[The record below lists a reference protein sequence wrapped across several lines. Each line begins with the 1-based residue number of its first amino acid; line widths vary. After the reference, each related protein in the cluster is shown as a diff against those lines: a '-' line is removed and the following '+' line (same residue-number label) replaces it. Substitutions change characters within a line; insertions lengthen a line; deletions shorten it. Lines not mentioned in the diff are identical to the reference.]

1 MENYDIIVTD
11 FNNKMSELLLDFA
24 YDTFDY
30 EYERNSSRQ
39 ISFTAYKTTKNEDVF
54 NMLQNE
60 AFIDYQG
67 QRYVIKDATASY
79 NGLVFTKEITA
90 FHIMYEFQNHFV
102 SKDITSEELNDEVT
116 DDETDTLM
124 SLDQYLNFIFKDN
137 KLGYSYKIIGNF
149 NKSLPVTDLGD
160 KNGIEHL
167 IEGSEIFDYIFFAD
181 NKMIHIYD
189 HTTFYNL
196 TEKVVRYRYNNDE
209 VKATVDTKELK
220 TFIKG
225 YGKKKSKSETKNYQ
239 PLKPT
244 DLTYSGTFIKEG
256 TWRTENVG
264 ASFSCTVDCKWGN
277 EIIEMTFK
285 KMSKGGNVKIEVD
298 GEVLGIYKAYSRA
311 ATTETLLLKKNASK
325 GKHTIKATFMGGIP
339 GVDYKNSKP
348 VMYVGTSKSNVI
360 NTTAVLKGSEVYHTL
375 AEYKSPNYKTFGHR
389 QAPDVFDDKITNK
402 QDLIERL
409 KKELNDEPSI
419 DLEINY
425 IDREQINEN
434 DAIWFIHEPLGYDT
448 ELRVV
453 SIKRKHPLN
462 PEPDEIS
469 FSNNKNDITKIY
481 NQITGQIKNV
491 DKAIQKNAINNIYA
505 PSTGYVEGP
514 IVGSVLIND

>member
-11 FNNKMSELLLDFA
+11 FNNKMSELLIDFA

-79 NGLVFTKEITA
+79 NGLLFTKEITA

-102 SKDITSEELNDEVT
+102 SKDITSEELNDEVA

-167 IEGSEIFDYIFFAD
+167 IEGAEIFGYIYFAD
-181 NKMIHIYD
+181 NKVINIYD
-189 HTTFYNL
+189 HDTFCNL
-196 TEKVVRYRYNNDE
+196 TEKVVRYRFNNDE
-209 VKATVDTKELK
+209 VKASVDTKDMK

-225 YGKKKSKSETKNYQ
+225 FGKKKNKTETKNYS
-239 PLKPT
+239 PIKPP
-244 DLTYSGTFIKEG
+244 DLVFNGTFFKEG
-256 TWRTENVG
+256 TWRTQEVG
-264 ASFSCTVDCKWGN
+264 ASYEKTFQCKWGN
-277 EIIEMTFK
+277 ETLEWSLKKLSRGGILDVYLDDELIGRFSCYSHTARSENIVIARNLKKGWHTFK
-285 KMSKGGNVKIEVD
+285 AVHRGPDPNVKE
-298 GEVLGIYKAYSRA
+298 YKTAP
-311 ATTETLLLKKNASK
+311 T
-325 GKHTIKATFMGGIP
+325 
-339 GVDYKNSKP
+339 
-348 VMYVGTSKSNVI
+348 MYVGTEKSTTLNL
-360 NTTAVLKGSEVYHTL
+360 TAVLKGSEVYHTL
-375 AEYKSPNYKTFGHR
+375 GEYKSPNYKVFGHR
-389 QAPDVFDDKITNK
+389 QAPDVYDDKITN
-402 QDLIERL
+402 QTDLIERL
-409 KKELNDEPSI
+409 KSELNDEPSI

-462 PEPDEIS
+462 PAPDEIA
-469 FSNNKNDITKIY
+469 FSNNKNDIIKIH

-514 IVGSVLIND
+514 IVGSVIIDE

>member
-1 MENYDIIVTD
+1 MENYDIVVTD

-24 YDTFDY
+24 YDTFVY
-30 EYERNSSRQ
+30 EYERNNTRQ
-39 ISFTAYKTTKNEDVF
+39 ISFTAYKTTKNEDIF

-79 NGLVFTKEITA
+79 NGLLFIKEITA

-167 IEGSEIFDYIFFAD
+167 IEGAEIFGYIYFAD
-181 NKMIHIYD
+181 NKVINIYD
-189 HTTFYNL
+189 HDTYYKL
-196 TEKVVRYRYNNDE
+196 TEKVVRYRFNNDE
-209 VKATVDTKELK
+209 VKASVDTKNMK

-264 ASFSCTVDCKWGN
+264 ASFSCTVNCKWGN
-277 EIIEMTFK
+277 ETIEMTFK

-311 ATTETLLLKKNASK
+311 ATAETLLLKKNASK

-389 QAPDVFDDKITNK
+389 QAPDVYDDKITN
-402 QDLIERL
+402 QTDLVERL

>member
-24 YDTFDY
+24 YDTFVY
-30 EYERNSSRQ
+30 EYERNNSRQ
-39 ISFTAYKTTKNEDVF
+39 ISFTAYKTSKNADVF

-60 AFIDYQG
+60 SYIDYQG
-67 QRYVIKDATASY
+67 QRYVIKDANASY
-79 NGLVFTKEITA
+79 NGLQFIKEITA

-102 SKDITSEELNDEVT
+102 SKDITSEELNEEVSDE
-116 DDETDTLM
+116 ETDTLM
-124 SLDQYLNFIFKDN
+124 TLEQFLNFAFKDN
-137 KLGYSYKIIGNF
+137 KLGYSYEIKGDF
-149 NKSLPVTDLGD
+149 NKSLPIKELGG
-160 KNGIEHL
+160 KNGIEY
-167 IEGSEIFDYIFFAD
+167 IVEGAEIFNYIYFAD
-181 NKMIHIYD
+181 NKKITFYD
-189 HTTFYNL
+189 HDTFYNES
-196 TEKVVRYRYNNDE
+196 EKVVRYRYNNDE
-209 VKATVDTKELK
+209 VKATVDTKEMK

-256 TWRTENVG
+256 TWRTEQIG
-264 ASFSCTVDCKWGN
+264 ASFSCTVNCKWGN
-277 EIIEMTFK
+277 EIIEMSFK

-339 GVDYKNSKP
+339 NVDYKNSKP
-348 VMYVGTSKSNVI
+348 VMYVGTSKSSVI

-375 AEYKSPNYKTFGHR
+375 AEYKSPHYKTFGHR
-389 QAPDVFDDKITNK
+389 QAPDIFDDKITDK

-409 KKELNDEPSI
+409 KGELQDEPKI

-425 IDREQINEN
+425 IDREQIDEN
-434 DAIWFIHEPLGYDT
+434 DAIWFIHEPLEYDT
-448 ELRVV
+448 ELKVV
-453 SIKRKHPLN
+453 SLNRKHPLN

-469 FSNNKNDITKIY
+469 FSNNNDDIIKIQNKIT
-481 NQITGQIKNV
+481 NQIKNV
-491 DKAIQKNAINNIYA
+491 DNAIKKNAINNIYTPA
-505 PSTGYVEGP
+505 TGYVEGP

>member
-1 MENYDIIVTD
+1 MENYDIVVTD

-24 YDTFDY
+24 YDTFVY
-30 EYERNSSRQ
+30 EYERNNTRQ
-39 ISFTAYKTTKNEDVF
+39 ISFTAYKTTKNEDIF

-116 DDETDTLM
+116 DGETDTLM
-124 SLDQYLNFIFKDN
+124 SLNQYLNFIFKDN

-149 NKSLPVTDLGD
+149 NKPLPITDLGD

-181 NKMIHIYD
+181 NKIIHIYD

-209 VKATVDTKELK
+209 VKATVDTKEMK

-264 ASFSCTVDCKWGN
+264 ASFSCTVNCKWGN
-277 EIIEMTFK
+277 ETIEMSFK
-285 KMSKGGNVKIEVD
+285 RMSKGGNVKIEVD
-298 GEVLGIYKAYSRA
+298 GKVLGIYKAYSRA

-339 GVDYKNSKP
+339 NVDYKNSKP

-514 IVGSVLIND
+514 IVGSVIIDD

>member
-1 MENYDIIVTD
+1 
-11 FNNKMSELLLDFA
+11 MSELLLDFA
-24 YDTFDY
+24 YDTFTY
-30 EYERNSSRQ
+30 EYERNTTRN
-39 ISFTAYKTTKNEDVF
+39 ISFIAYKTTKNEDVF

-60 AFIDYQG
+60 AFLDYQG
-67 QRYVIKDATASY
+67 QRYVIKDASASY
-79 NGLVFTKEITA
+79 DGLMYTKEITA
-90 FHIMYEFQNHFV
+90 HHIMYEFQNHFV
-102 SKDITSEELNDEVT
+102 SKDITTEELNDET
-116 DDETDTLM
+116 SDEDVNNIMTL
-124 SLDQYLNFIFKDN
+124 SQYLNTIFREN
-137 KLGYSYKIIGNF
+137 SLGYTFEIIGNF
-149 NKSLPVTDLGD
+149 PDAKVIDELGD

-181 NKMIHIYD
+181 NKTIYIYD

-239 PLKPT
+239 PFKPG

-264 ASFSCTVDCKWGN
+264 TSFSCTVNCKWGN

-285 KMSKGGNVKIEVD
+285 KMPKGGNVKIEVD
-298 GEVLGIYKAYSRA
+298 GEVLGIYKGYSRV

-325 GKHTIKATFMGGIP
+325 GKHTIKATFMGGISD
-339 GVDYKNSKP
+339 VDYKNSKP
-348 VMYVGTSKSNVI
+348 AMYVGTSKSNVI

-375 AEYKSPNYKTFGHR
+375 AEYKSPNYNTFGHR
-389 QAPDVFDDKITNK
+389 QAPDIFDDKITDK

-409 KKELNDEPSI
+409 KGELQDEPKI

-425 IDREQINEN
+425 IDREQIDEN
-434 DAIWFIHEPLGYDT
+434 DAIWFIHEPLEYDT

-453 SIKRKHPLN
+453 SLNRKHPLN

-469 FSNNKNDITKIY
+469 FSNNKDDIIKIH
-481 NQITGQIKNV
+481 NRITNQIKNV

>member
-1 MENYDIIVTD
+1 MENYDIVVTD

-24 YDTFDY
+24 YDTFVY
-30 EYERNSSRQ
+30 EYERNNTRQ
-39 ISFTAYKTTKNEDVF
+39 ISFTAYKTTKNEDIF

-167 IEGSEIFDYIFFAD
+167 IEGSNIFDYIFFAD
-181 NKMIHIYD
+181 NKVINIYD
-189 HTTFYNL
+189 HDTYYKL
-196 TEKVVRYRYNNDE
+196 TEKVVRYRFNNDE

-225 YGKKKSKSETKNYQ
+225 YGKKKNKTETKNYS
-239 PLKPT
+239 PVKPP
-244 DLTYSGTFIKEG
+244 DLTYKGKFFKEG
-256 TWRTENVG
+256 TWRTQVVG
-264 ASFSCTVDCKWGN
+264 ASYEKTFQCKWGN
-277 EIIEMTFK
+277 ETLEWSLKKLSRGGLIDVYLDDELIGRYSCYSHTARSENIVIARNLKKGWHTFK
-285 KMSKGGNVKIEVD
+285 AVHRGADPNV
-298 GEVLGIYKAYSRA
+298 GEYKTAP
-311 ATTETLLLKKNASK
+311 T
-325 GKHTIKATFMGGIP
+325 
-339 GVDYKNSKP
+339 
-348 VMYVGTSKSNVI
+348 MYVGTEKSTTLNL
-360 NTTAVLKGSEVYHTL
+360 TAVLKGSEVYHTL
-375 AEYKSPNYKTFGHR
+375 GEYKSPNYKVFGHR
-389 QAPDVFDDKITNK
+389 QAPDVYDDKITN
-402 QDLIERL
+402 QTDLIERL
-409 KKELNDEPSI
+409 KSELNDEPSI

-425 IDREQINEN
+425 IDREQIDEN

-514 IVGSVLIND
+514 IVGSVIIND

>member
-11 FNNKMSELLLDFA
+11 FNNKMSELLLDFS
-24 YDTFDY
+24 YDTFTY
-30 EYERNSSRQ
+30 EYERNTTRN

-67 QRYVIKDATASY
+67 QRYVIKDAIASY
-79 NGLVFTKEITA
+79 DGLMYTKEITA
-90 FHIMYEFQNHFV
+90 HHIMYEFQNHFI
-102 SKDITSEELNDEVT
+102 SRDITTEELNDDT
-116 DDETDTLM
+116 SDEDVINVMTLPQYLDTL
-124 SLDQYLNFIFKDN
+124 FKDN
-137 KLGYSYKIIGNF
+137 PLGYTYKIHGNF
-149 NKSLPVTDLGD
+149 PDAKVIDELGD

-264 ASFSCTVDCKWGN
+264 ASFSCTVNCKWGN

-409 KKELNDEPSI
+409 KGELQDEPKI

-425 IDREQINEN
+425 IDREQIDEN
-434 DAIWFIHEPLGYDT
+434 DAIWFIHEPLEYDT

-453 SIKRKHPLN
+453 ALNRKHPLN

-469 FSNNKNDITKIY
+469 FSNNNDDVIKIQNKIT
-481 NQITGQIKNV
+481 NQIKNV
-491 DKAIQKNAINNIYA
+491 DNAIKKNAINNIYTPA
-505 PSTGYVEGP
+505 TGYVEGP

>member
-24 YDTFDY
+24 YDTFVY
-30 EYERNSSRQ
+30 EYERNNTRQ
-39 ISFTAYKTTKNEDVF
+39 ISFTAYKTTKNEDIF

-79 NGLVFTKEITA
+79 NGITFTKEITA
-90 FHIMYEFQNHFV
+90 FHIMYEFQNHYV
-102 SKDITSEELNDEVT
+102 SKDITSEELNDEAT
-116 DDETDTLM
+116 DHEIDTLM
-124 SLDQYLNFIFKDN
+124 SLEQYLNFIFKDN
-137 KLGYSYKIIGNF
+137 NLGYSYKIIGNF

-167 IEGSEIFDYIFFAD
+167 IEGAEIFGYIYFAD
-181 NKMIHIYD
+181 NKVIKIYD
-189 HTTFYNL
+189 HDTYYNL

-209 VKATVDTKELK
+209 VKATVDTKDMR

-225 YGKKKSKSETKNYQ
+225 FGKKKNKTETKNYN
-239 PLKPT
+239 PIKPPN
-244 DLTYSGTFIKEG
+244 LEFNGTFLKEG
-256 TWRTENVG
+256 TWRTESVG
-264 ASFSCTVDCKWGN
+264 ASYTKTFNCKWGN
-277 EIIEMTFK
+277 EILEWTLK
-285 KMSKGGNVKIEVD
+285 KMSKGGLLDVYLD
-298 GEVLGIYKAYSRA
+298 GKLVGQYECYSRT
-311 ATTETLLLKKNASK
+311 ATSEKVVIARNLSK
-325 GKHTIKATFMGGIP
+325 GNHTFKAVFRGAKS
-339 GVDYKNSKP
+339 GVDYKKSKP
-348 VMYVGTSKSNVI
+348 CMYVGTEKSTVLNL
-360 NTTAVLKGSEVYHTL
+360 TAVLKGPEVYHTL
-375 AEYKSPNYKTFGHR
+375 GEYKSPNYKVFGHR
-389 QAPDVFDDKITNK
+389 QAPDVYDDKITN
-402 QDLIERL
+402 QTDLIERL
-409 KKELNDEPSI
+409 KSELNDEPSI

-425 IDREQINEN
+425 IDREQIDEN

-469 FSNNKNDITKIY
+469 FSNNKNDIIKIY

-491 DKAIQKNAINNIYA
+491 DKAIQKNSINNIYE

-514 IVGSVLIND
+514 IVGSVLINE